1 MKIKTFIKY
10 RFASYLGRPVT
21 HRRFIDHSLGVRG
34 FLQALKDENVNYV
47 VLRWFEELP
56 AVSPGEDVDVL
67 VSDEDVEKLTSLVS
81 VNRKSR
87 DIPCD
92 IYSVSGLPGTS
103 SRNMPYYPVATARQ
117 ILNNAVWLN
126 DMVRVPAPDEH
137 FLSMCYHA
145 VYHKGYS
152 AGIPSSNAELNR
164 EVAPPGDHD
173 YVAII
178 KELYEKSS
186 FKFEGLEITLEGLD
200 GMLNNMNW
208 RPAYDTLEKMS
219 KRNQWVYDVLLLKAK
234 EIPDYLRGLSVF
246 LVREE
251 GFEYID
257 MVRKTLFDF
266 GFDHVMEGRIT
277 DERAHSVAAG
287 IRGGN
292 WGKGPWPKSGGLPAY
307 YFVTFDVKPV
317 EPSAEA
323 VKEHVGLDNARVPS
337 AKLRI
342 RDLYNEGKLPS
353 ERCNIVHSTDNGAQA
368 IDYLKLLNPESLPY
382 VEQEAKRK
390 SAAFSTPFK
399 VIQDF
404 SKHARRAKV
413 ELIDYH
419 GKKAICKTFK
429 EGRKHYLQREV
440 VAREI
445 GKELSEISDILE
457 VGDNYIVMEYYDD
470 SIDRISTLRPLLH
483 GNGYLPIWAIE
494 KMKNIILHYRSRGY
508 ECVDFNPH
516 NVLFDPQN
524 GLKVI
529 DFEFLQK
536 TDSSSGNL
544 VGNYAWYAAPAGIV
558 GDFPKI
564 KYSGSLYNKR
574 WLKYTG
580 LPLFFCVHEF
590 PVPVLRVVRATT
602 YCYFSVKN
610 ALRKFTSLSAKRLNF
625 RS

>member
-1 MKIKTFIKY
+1 MKIKNYIKY
-10 RFASYLGRPVT
+10 RFASLLRRPVT
-21 HRRFIDHSLGVRG
+21 HRRFIDRSLGVSG
-34 FLQALKDENVNYV
+34 FLRVLKDEDVNYV

-56 AVSPGEDVDVL
+56 EVSPGEDVDIL

-81 VNRKSR
+81 VNRKR
-87 DIPCD
+87 GDTPCD

-103 SRNMPYYPVATARQ
+103 SRNMSYYPVATARQ

-126 DMVRVPAPDEH
+126 DTVRVPAPDEH

-152 AGIPSSNAELNR
+152 AGIPSSKDELNSK
-164 EVAPPGDHD
+164 VFYPQDHD
-173 YVAII
+173 YVGII
-178 KELYEKSS
+178 RELYERSS
-186 FKFEGLEITLEGLD
+186 FEFGDLEITLEGLD
-200 GMLNNMNW
+200 RMLGDLNW

-219 KRNQWVYDVLLLKAK
+219 KRNQWVYDVLLMQSR

-246 LVREE
+246 LVREA
-251 GFEYID
+251 GVEYID
-257 MVRKTLFDF
+257 MVRKTLFDH
-266 GFDHVMEGRIT
+266 GFDHVVEGKIAGDRVNF
-277 DERAHSVAAG
+277 VAAG

-323 VKEHVGLDNARVPS
+323 IKEHVGLDNDRVPS
-337 AKLRI
+337 AKRRI

-353 ERCNIVHSTDNGAQA
+353 EQCNIVHSTDNGAQA
-368 IDYLKLLNPESLPY
+368 ADYLKLINPECLPY
-382 VEQEAKRK
+382 VEQEARRK
-390 SAAFSTPFK
+390 SVAFSTPFK
-399 VIQDF
+399 VIEDL

-413 ELIDYH
+413 ELIEFH
-419 GKKAICKTFK
+419 GRKAICKTFK
-429 EGRKHYLQREV
+429 EGREHYLQREV
-440 VAREI
+440 VAREV
-445 GKELSEISDILE
+445 GKGLSEISDILE
-457 VGDNYIVMEYYDD
+457 VGDNYIVMEFYDD

-483 GNGYLPIWAIE
+483 DNGYLPIWAIE
-494 KMKNIILHYRSRGY
+494 RMKSIILHYRSRGY

-516 NVLFDPQN
+516 NVLFDPKN

-529 DFEFLQK
+529 DFEFLQEAEN
-536 TDSSSGNL
+536 SSEDL
-544 VGNYAWYAAPAGIV
+544 VGNFAWYTAPAGVV

-574 WLKYTG
+574 WFKYTG
-580 LPLFFCVHEF
+580 LPLFFCIHEF
-590 PVPVLRVVRATT
+590 PVPVLHLVRATT

-610 ALRKFTSLSAKRLNF
+610 AARKLLSLSPKKLIF
-625 RS
+625 R